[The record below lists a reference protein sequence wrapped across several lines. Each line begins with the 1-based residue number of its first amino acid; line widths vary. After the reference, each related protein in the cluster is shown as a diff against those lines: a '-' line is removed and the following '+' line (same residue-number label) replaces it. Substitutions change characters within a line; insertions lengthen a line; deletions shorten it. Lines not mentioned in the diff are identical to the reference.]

1 VVDCNWLG
9 PDPKQD
15 CLKGKFFGVEGKI
28 IMNYIETKMKWLMV
42 VAGALTC
49 TMVYA
54 AIAPRA
60 ALQSTFGETL
70 DGPLAELIVRNWA
83 ILITL
88 VGAMLIYGAF
98 NPAVRP
104 LALAVALVS
113 KLAFVALVLANGERY
128 LGNQAGIA
136 IAIDFLWVVLFAWYL
151 IRTSHRPKNTNT

>member
-1 VVDCNWLG
+1 
-9 PDPKQD
+9 
-15 CLKGKFFGVEGKI
+15 
-28 IMNYIETKMKWLMV
+28 MNYIESKMKWLML

-54 AIAPRA
+54 AIAPGA

-98 NPAVRP
+98 NPAVRS
-104 LALAVALVS
+104 LVLIVALVS
-113 KLAFVALVLANGERY
+113 KFAFIALVLANGGRY

-136 IAIDFLWVVLFAWYL
+136 IAIDFLWMVLFAWYL
-151 IRTSHRPKNTNT
+151 IRTSYRPKNANT